1 MPKVRYDNITFDSE
15 LEVNYYQYLMENNIR
30 FLYQDQYKT
39 KPIKINLG
47 RRKTYVPDFIVFD
60 DENKIVTIIE
70 MKGYAKWT
78 ANEDNNI
85 MDFMKNKVA
94 YDRDFLIDWLVSL
107 DLDICGYDIEYQR
120 LKHLKGIGF
129 VDYNY
134 KNPNSRVNVL
144 KRNKLELEQELKK
157 LNLYKKNCER
167 YFSYLRQVNHNGKK
181 LTKSQL
187 EWKYNFEMENDLL

>member
-1 MPKVRYDNITFDSE
+1 MKEIYKNRYFDSL
-15 LEVNYYQYLMENNIR
+15 LEVEYFKYLEEKNIR

-144 KRNKLELEQELKK
+144 KRNKLQLEQELKD
-157 LNLYKKNCER
+157 LNNYKKSVER
-167 YFSYLRQVNHNGKK
+167 YFSYLKNINNNKK
-181 LTKSQL
+181 LTKPQK
-187 EWKYNFEMENDLL
+187 EWKEKFERENDLL

>member
-1 MPKVRYDNITFDSE
+1 MKETYKNRIFDSL
-15 LEVNYYQYLMENNIR
+15 LEVEYFKHLEEKNIR

-144 KRNKLELEQELKK
+144 KRNKLQLEQELKE
-157 LNLYKKNCER
+157 LNNYKKDIER
-167 YFSYLRQVNHNGKK
+167 YFNYIRNINNNKK
-181 LTKSQL
+181 LTKPQK
-187 EWKYNFEMENDLL
+187 EWKEKFERENDLL

>member
-1 MPKVRYDNITFDSE
+1 MKETYKNRIFDSA
-15 LEVNYYQYLMENNIR
+15 LEVEYFKYLEDNKKR
-30 FLYQDQYKT
+30 FLYQDEYKHR
-39 KPIKINLG
+39 PIKINLG

-60 DENKIVTIIE
+60 DDEKIVTIIE

-85 MDFMKNKVA
+85 MDFMKNKVE
-94 YDRDFLIDWLVSL
+94 YDKDFLISWLVSL

-144 KRNKLELEQELKK
+144 RRNKEELEVELKELK
-157 LNLYKKNCER
+157 LYKKNIER
-167 YFSYLRQVNHNGKK
+167 YFGYLRKYKQEKK
-181 LTKSQL
+181 LTKDQL
-187 EWKYNFEMENDLL
+187 QWLLKFERENNL